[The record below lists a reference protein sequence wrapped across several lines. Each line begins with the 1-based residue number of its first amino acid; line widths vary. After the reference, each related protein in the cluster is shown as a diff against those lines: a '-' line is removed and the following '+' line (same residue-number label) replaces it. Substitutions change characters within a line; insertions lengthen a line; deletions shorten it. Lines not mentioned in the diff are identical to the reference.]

1 MRFRP
6 GGQRPAAE
14 RARLVRRVGEIMEQR
29 VYEIAAALALEV
41 GKNRMEAL
49 GEAQE
54 TVDFFN
60 HYADDFESHGGF
72 DHELPNDPLASAVS
86 RNRSVMR
93 PYGVW
98 VVIAPFNFPL
108 ALAGGPAAAALVTG
122 NTVVVKGASDTPW
135 AGRLLADCVRD
146 AGLPPGVF
154 NYLSGSGRE
163 VGEALVAH
171 PATAGLTFTGSAAVG
186 MSLLARMAGGAYPR
200 PCIAEM
206 GGKNPCIVTARAD
219 LDRAAQGIVRSA
231 YGMGGQKCSA
241 LSRVYVHDDV
251 ADALL
256 ERLERRV
263 GEIRIGDPAAS
274 RELARPGRQ
283 RVRVCEL
290 RQVRRRT
297 ARTGG
302 ARIISGGRQLRD
314 GALAR
319 GYYVEP
325 VLAEAPLSH
334 RLWKHE
340 MFLPILMVHRVRD
353 REEAMRL
360 ANDSDLGLTAG
371 FYGGADEVPWFHEH
385 IEAGV
390 TYANRPQGATTGAW
404 PGLPAVR
411 RLEGLR
417 LDRQGDRLVLLP
429 GPVPARAVAHRRG
442 VSACS
447 FSRSARRLRST
458 CATATASALEGFT
471 HLIPFAAGHEIIRQ
485 RRRNLH
491 LVRMTP
497 DLVYDQ
503 MIGMGCASRLT
514 FSWGGNPG
522 VGSLHRLRDAVEHG
536 WPQPLAIDEH
546 THAGMAA
553 AYCAGAAR
561 LPFGVLRG
569 YIGTDL
575 VGGQPARSAA
585 SSARSP
591 ASASRPCPRSIRTSR
606 SCTRSARI
614 GRATSR
620 SWASSAPSGRLR
632 SPRARWS

>member
-1 MRFRP
+1 
-6 GGQRPAAE
+6 
-14 RARLVRRVGEIMEQR
+14 MEQR

-72 DHELPNDPLASAVS
+72 DRELPNDPLASAVS

-122 NTVVVKGASDTPW
+122 NTVVVKGATDTPW

-146 AGLPPGVF
+146 AGMPPGVF

-241 LSRVYVHDDV
+241 LSRVYVEHDV

-263 GEIRIGDPAAS
+263 GEIRIGDPLRRENWLGPVVNAS
-274 RELARPGRQ
+274 AYTSYTRYVDEL
-283 RVRVCEL
+283 
-290 RQVRRRT
+290 
-297 ARTGG
+297 RTGG
-302 ARIISGGRQLRD
+302 ARIIAGGNQLRD
-314 GALAR
+314 GGFAR

-325 VLAEAPLSH
+325 VLAEAPLAH

-353 REEAMRL
+353 REEAMLL

-404 PGLPAVR
+404 PGY
-411 RLEGLR
+411 
-417 LDRQGDRLVLLP
+417 Q
-429 GPVPARAVAHRRG
+429 
-442 VSACS
+442 
-447 FSRSARRLRST
+447 
-458 CATATASALEGFT
+458 
-471 HLIPFAAGHEIIRQ
+471 
-485 RRRNLH
+485 
-491 LVRMTP
+491 
-497 DLVYDQ
+497 
-503 MIGMGCASRLT
+503 
-514 FSWGGNPG
+514 
-522 VGSLHRLRDAVEHG
+522 
-536 WPQPLAIDEH
+536 
-546 THAGMAA
+546 
-553 AYCAGAAR
+553 
-561 LPFGVLRG
+561 PFGGWKGSGSTGKAIASFYYLAQYLRE
-569 YIGTDL
+569 
-575 VGGQPARSAA
+575 Q
-585 SSARSP
+585 
-591 ASASRPCPRSIRTSR
+591 SRTVVE
-606 SCTRSARI
+606 
-614 GRATSR
+614 
-620 SWASSAPSGRLR
+620 
-632 SPRARWS
+632 